1 MSGQRDLEAALAG
14 LPELRSA
21 EAGPHP
27 TPEQLVAH
35 HQGALPP
42 AEAHRV
48 QSHLLACRECLALL
62 RDLEGFEG
70 EGFEGERAPAAGE
83 LDAAWREL
91 RGRLAEAALAPAPP
105 APPLPRPA
113 AVPRRRGSRERLWQ
127 ALAAGLAAAVLGLG
141 GFALHLERRLDQL
154 ATPQV
159 ETTLVDLQP
168 AEGARGT
175 APEAPTLRASAG
187 LHTLILH
194 APAAAAGEGFRLELR
209 SADGKVLWSRSGLT
223 PAEPGLFLLSLPRE
237 SLEPG
242 EYQLELFPGQ
252 PGERLALYRFRLA
265 R

>member
-1 MSGQRDLEAALAG
+1 MSGPRELEAALAG

-42 AEAHRV
+42 ADAHRV

-70 EGFEGERAPAAGE
+70 EGFEGERAPATGE

-91 RGRLAEAALAPAPP
+91 RGRLAEAAPAPP

-141 GFALHLERRLDQL
+141 GFALHLERRLDRL

-159 ETTLVDLQP
+159 ESTWTAQP
-168 AEGARGT
+168 AEGARGSLKQ
-175 APEAPTLRASAG
+175 APTLRASAG

-194 APAAAAGEGFRLELR
+194 APAATGAGYRLELR
-209 SADGKVLWSRSGLT
+209 SAAGKVLWSRSGLT